1 MELSKSLLFEHKE
14 LQMNAPLKRPST
26 HSLVKHIKQVE
37 QDFEWY
43 PTTTEILEVI
53 KTDIDAMVEDLI
65 LDQSPSI
72 LDCGAGD
79 GRSLMY
85 LTKGKRYAIEKSRPL
100 LTAMDRSIFIIG
112 ADFHQQTLMD
122 KVTSLCF
129 SNPPFSE
136 FVAWSTKIIKETRA
150 GYVYLVIP
158 ERWKKSD
165 DIQNALELRSAEAE
179 IIGTFDFYS
188 ADRAARAKADIV
200 KVSLV
205 SKRWYSR
212 EASADTDPFKMW
224 FNENFKIDT
233 SSTPES
239 NGESTTTK
247 KEKIAQELV
256 NGNDIVTTL
265 TQLYD
270 RDLEHLIKNY
280 KALELLDPSL
290 LRELDVSFNSLRE
303 AFQGKIKGLKNLY
316 WNELFNNLTKITDKL
331 TKGSRENMLNTL
343 TARTDVD
350 FNNDN
355 IYAVVIWVI
364 KNANVYYDNQL
375 INLVE
380 RMVEKANVVLYK
392 SNQRTFADEQWRYYR
407 HPEGLEQYSLDYRII
422 LERVGG
428 LASTEWIGEYSRHN
442 GLKESAYYF
451 IMDILTVATNI
462 GFDTSNR
469 TTPSDFQW
477 ESNKGHDFYC
487 YDYTKQKEVILMS
500 VKAFMNGNLHV
511 KFAPKFIMRLN
522 VEFGRLKGWVKDA
535 QEAADEMD
543 IEITDAMESFN
554 SNLKL
559 SSDNFVKLGFM
570 QAA

>member
-1 MELSKSLLFEHKE
+1 
-14 LQMNAPLKRPST
+14 MNAEVKQPST
-26 HSLVKHIKQVE
+26 HALVKQIKQAD
-37 QDFEWY
+37 QDFEWF
-43 PTTTEILEVI
+43 PTTPEILEVI
-53 KTDIDAMVEDLI
+53 KADIDAMVDDLI
-65 LDQSPSI
+65 LDQNPSI

-79 GRSLMY
+79 GRSLMF

-158 ERWKKSD
+158 ERWKKCD
-165 DIQNALELRSAEAE
+165 DIQSALELRSAEAE

-205 SKRWYSR
+205 SKRRYSR
-212 EASADTDPFKMW
+212 ETSADTDPFKMW

-233 SSTPES
+233 RSTPSSGREPDS
-239 NGESTTTK
+239 IK
-247 KEKIAQELV
+247 KERIAQELV
-256 NGNDIVTTL
+256 NGNDLITAL

-290 LRELDVSFNSLRE
+290 LKELDVSFDGLRE

-316 WNELFNNLTKITDKL
+316 WNELFNNLTKITSKL
-331 TKGSRENMLNTL
+331 TKGSRENMLGTL

-364 KNANVYYDNQL
+364 KNANVYYDVQL
-375 INLVE
+375 VNLVE

-392 SNQRTFADEQWRYYR
+392 SNQRVFTNEQWRYYK
-407 HPEGLEQYSLDYRII
+407 HPEGLEMYSLDYRVV

-442 GLKESAYYF
+442 GLKESAYFF
-451 IMDILTVATNI
+451 ILDILTVATNI

-477 ESNKGHDFYC
+477 ESNKGHDFYY
-487 YDYTKQKEVILMS
+487 YDYTKQKEAILMS
-500 VKAFMNGNLHV
+500 VKAFKNGNLHI
-511 KFAPKFIMRLN
+511 KFAPKFMMRLN
-522 VEFGRLKGWVKDA
+522 VEFGRLKSWLKNA
-535 QEAADEMD
+535 QHAVDEMD
-543 IEITDAMESFN
+543 IEITDAMDSFN

-559 SSDNFVKLGFM
+559 SSDGLVMLGFT